1 MQIINT
7 NVAALMVQRNLEKT
21 QTALNTSLQRL
32 SSGLR
37 INSAK
42 DDPAGLLISERMS
55 AKIRGLTQAK
65 RNASDAISMAQTGE
79 GALTQLIDILQ
90 RIREL
95 AVQSANASNSA
106 SDRRAMNTEVTQ
118 LVDELGRIAQDTE
131 FNSQKLFDGSSSLM
145 SYQIGP
151 NAGNTLS
158 TRLTNLRTDQYGA
171 YTIGSRTPAW
181 SEASTGTL
189 NYTDGMAGTIS
200 TVSGAV
206 FSSGTLQLNGH
217 SIRLNEADS
226 ARTIAAKINLAN
238 TGVIASAR
246 TETIL
251 SLGSGSYA
259 LTVAS
264 KSNNFSAVNFNVV
277 DENNN
282 GVIDRDEYASAISA
296 FNAKSSKTGVL
307 AQLIDFKNASG
318 NAAWGI
324 KLNNSDGN
332 HIVLASN
339 SGAASGF
346 GGTVSVWNNDPATSL
361 GNSPRMT
368 ESLLGSP
375 PYNLSSSGS
384 ISFAGQVALNSN
396 TAYSLQTDST
406 LSIRNGVFYNG
417 GSSGTLPPANILSP
431 RLSAVSS
438 MDVSTVHNATMAMII
453 ADKALDTLNQQR
465 SSLGAFQN
473 RIAFTIAY
481 IDNSIE
487 TTSAARS
494 RIRDADMAAEI
505 AAFTRSQILMQVGNA
520 MLAAANAVPNLI
532 LSLLK
537 SL

>member
-1 MQIINT
+1 MLIINT

-42 DDPAGLLISERMS
+42 DDPAGLLITERMS
-55 AKIRGLTQAK
+55 AKIRGLTQA
-65 RNASDAISMAQTGE
+65 RQNASDAISMAQTGE
-79 GALTQLIDILQ
+79 GALTQQIDILQ

-106 SDRRAMNTEVTQ
+106 SDRRAMNAEVTQ
-118 LVDELGRIAQDTE
+118 LLEELDRIARDTE
-131 FNSQKLFDGSSSLM
+131 FNGQKLFDGSSTIM

-158 TRLTNLRTDQYGA
+158 TRLNNLRTDQYGA
-171 YTIGSRTPAW
+171 YTIGSSTPAR

-189 NYTDGMAGTIS
+189 SYADGMTGTIS
-200 TVSGAV
+200 TVSGTV
-206 FSSGTLQLNGH
+206 FSSGTLQLNGR
-217 SIRLNEADS
+217 SISLNEADS
-226 ARTIAAKINLAN
+226 ARTIAAKINQAN
-238 TGVIASAR
+238 TGVTASAR

-264 KSNNFSAVNFNVV
+264 KSSNFSAVNFNVV
-277 DENNN
+277 DANNN

-307 AQLIDFKNASG
+307 AQLTEFKNASG

-324 KLNNSDGN
+324 KLNNNDGN

-346 GGTVSVWNNDPATSL
+346 GAAVSVWNYDPATSM
-361 GNSPRMT
+361 GNNPRMT

-375 PYNLSSSGS
+375 PYNLSGSGS

-406 LSIRNGVFYNG
+406 LSVRSGVFYDG
-417 GSSGTLPPANILSP
+417 GSSGTLPPGSTLSP
-431 RLSAVSS
+431 RLSAVSEL
-438 MDVSTVHNATMAMII
+438 DVSSAQNAALSMII

-494 RIRDADMAAEI
+494 RIRDADMATEI